1 MVQKAFVWAT
11 FPLAIAL
18 LFGIVWAVGSYVPD
32 ACTAWFDGPGGAP
45 RRLSQIW
52 CWPITII
59 SGILLCVGGMVLG
72 GILYVLFRLILKP
85 LGLWDDSWTGSSG
98 D

>member
-1 MVQKAFVWAT
+1 MVQKVFVWAV
-11 FPLAIAL
+11 FPLAVAL
-18 LFGIVWAVGSYVPD
+18 LFGVVWAVGNYVPD
-32 ACTAWFDGPGGAP
+32 ACNAWFDPLGGAP

-59 SGILLCVGGMVLG
+59 SGILLMVGGTVLMG
-72 GILYVLFRLILKP
+72 LLYVLFRLILRP
-85 LGLWDDSWTGSSG
+85 LGLWDDSRTGGYG